1 MQAVKSQN
9 TSAEMKVRRLLHSA
23 GFRYRLHVKGLPGS
37 PDIVFKSRRK
47 VILVH
52 GCFWHGHDCARG
64 ARIPKSN
71 TSYWLAKIGRNRVR
85 DIENSKRL
93 MEAGWD
99 VMVIWECE
107 IRSLDITRLQDFL
120 G

>member
-52 GCFWHGHDCARG
+52 GCFWHGHNCARG

-71 TSYWLAKIGRNRVR
+71 TSYWLAKIGGNRSR
-85 DIENSKRL
+85 DLANFELLRE
-93 MEAGWD
+93 MGWG
-99 VMVIWECE
+99 VLVVWECE
-107 IRSLDITRLQDFL
+107 IKSLDVARLRNFL